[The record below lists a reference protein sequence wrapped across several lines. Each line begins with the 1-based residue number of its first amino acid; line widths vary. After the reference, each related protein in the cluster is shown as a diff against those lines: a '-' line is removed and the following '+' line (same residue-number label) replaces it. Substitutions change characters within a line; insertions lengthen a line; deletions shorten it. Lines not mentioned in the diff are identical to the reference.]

1 LGTPLLWLAGMR
13 SSTSFL
19 DSAKVSH
26 RQRSDEHHRENLQR
40 HDTNRNLLKSS
51 RRTQAKVLA
60 RQTSLA
66 HTSTCILRRTAQVSK
81 VVTKSHQENISEHQK
96 TRVVLSAKLEDII
109 SAEMAKLRTTVARS
123 MFDREVFFFGQRRDM
138 IMAYLLLVK
147 PQLAVVVQHLLSR
160 DNGDLRERHIAW
172 LQSEFDNLMASA
184 AQEEASR
191 YSRSTATPLDQWY
204 YSEEIVRHQE
214 RLAEPKIEHSTSTN
228 GTTRVTTKPLTKFAS
243 SQASNCTQETFAHST
258 TFGSLRVQ
266 VPRRNSRL
274 KANRLIDDVGLTF
287 TCGIGESTHVINAR
301 FYRNVTQAAGPKL
314 CAQLNVFTI
323 VECEAHYDD
332 LFAHATAEG
341 IDNALRRG
349 LISPYHINR
358 EGRNLCLYVSL
369 YMFDYSWSY
378 PQTKHKL
385 THSSTRQNTH
395 GRTY

>member
-1 LGTPLLWLAGMR
+1 LLWLAGM
-13 SSTSFL
+13 SSSISLLGST
-19 DSAKVSH
+19 KVSH
-26 RQRSDEHHRENLQR
+26 RQRSDEQHCENLQR
-40 HDTNRNLLKSS
+40 HDTNRSLLKST
-51 RRTQAKVLA
+51 RRTQAKLLA

-66 HTSTCILRRTAQVSK
+66 RTSTCIFRRTTQVSR
-81 VVTKSHQENISEHQK
+81 VVTKAHQENISEHQK

-147 PQLAVVVQHLLSR
+147 PQLVVVVQYLLSQ
-160 DNGDLRERHIAW
+160 DNGDLRARHIAW

-204 YSEEIVRHQE
+204 YSEGIVRHQE
-214 RLAEPKIEHSTSTN
+214 RLAEYKIEHSTSTN
-228 GTTRVTTKPLTKFAS
+228 GTTRVTTKPLAKFAS
-243 SQASNCTQETFAHST
+243 SQASNRTQETFAHST
-258 TFGSLRVQ
+258 TFGSLRVH

-274 KANRLIDDVGLTF
+274 KANRSIDDVGLTF
-287 TCGIGESTHVINAR
+287 TCGIGESIHVINAR
-301 FYRNVTQAAGPKL
+301 FYRNVTQATGPKL

-323 VECEAHYDD
+323 VECEAHYNN
-332 LFAHATAEG
+332 LFAYASAEG
-341 IDNALRRG
+341 IDNALRQG

-358 EGRNLCLYVSL
+358 EGRNLCLYVGLSI
-369 YMFDYSWSY
+369 FDYSCYY
-378 PQTKHKL
+378 PQTKLEL

-395 GRTY
+395 EQIS